1 MNGKFISFEGPDG
14 AGKTSVIQ
22 QIQRELEDQLGT
34 EKVMYTREPGGNK
47 ISEQIRK
54 VLFDGQNTD
63 MDGRTEALLFAAA
76 RRQHIVSEIIPG
88 LKAGKVILCDRFV
101 DSSIAYQGAGRGLGE
116 KEIWQINQF
125 AIDGL
130 MPALTIYLDIESEI
144 GLKRIAEHRSNQVNR
159 LDEENYKI
167 VLDLKP
173 ALDEEKLEFHRTVRQ
188 SYLKL
193 YQNYPERIKLID
205 ASQPLEKVIEDVKTT
220 IHDRFSD
227 LF

>member
-1 MNGKFISFEGPDG
+1 MDGKFISFEGPDG

-22 QIQRELEDQLGT
+22 QIQQQLEDQLGT

-47 ISEQIRK
+47 ISEQIRQI
-54 VLFDGQNTD
+54 LFDGQNTD

-88 LKAGKVILCDRFV
+88 LKEGKVILCDRFV

-144 GLKRIAEHRSNQVNR
+144 GLRRIVEHRSNQVNR
-159 LDEENYKI
+159 LDQ
-167 VLDLKP
+167 
-173 ALDEEKLEFHRTVRQ
+173 EKLAFHQTVRQ

-193 YQNYPERIKLID
+193 YKNYPERIKLID
-205 ASQPLEKVIEDVKTT
+205 ASRPLEKVIEDVKAT

>member
-101 DSSIAYQGAGRGLGE
+101 DSSIAYQELAGALE
-116 KEIWQINQF
+116 KKKF
-125 AIDGL
+125 G
-130 MPALTIYLDIESEI
+130 
-144 GLKRIAEHRSNQVNR
+144 
-159 LDEENYKI
+159 
-167 VLDLKP
+167 
-173 ALDEEKLEFHRTVRQ
+173 
-188 SYLKL
+188 
-193 YQNYPERIKLID
+193 KLI
-205 ASQPLEKVIEDVKTT
+205 SL
-220 IHDRFSD
+220 R
-227 LF
+227 LMG

>member
-1 MNGKFISFEGPDG
+1 MDGKFISFEGPDG

-47 ISEQIRK
+47 ISEQIRQ

-144 GLKRIAEHRSNQVNR
+144 GLKRIAEHRSNQV
-159 LDEENYKI
+159 
-167 VLDLKP
+167 
-173 ALDEEKLEFHRTVRQ
+173 HRTVRQ

-205 ASQPLEKVIEDVKTT
+205 ASQPLEKVIEDVKAT

>member
-1 MNGKFISFEGPDG
+1 MDGKFISFEGPDG

-47 ISEQIRK
+47 ISEQIRQ

-76 RRQHIVSEIIPG
+76 RRQHIVSELIPG
-88 LKAGKVILCDRFV
+88 LKTGKVILCDRFV

-159 LDEENYKI
+159 LDEE
-167 VLDLKP
+167 
-173 ALDEEKLEFHRTVRQ
+173 KLEFHRTVRQ